1 MKLRRGVKMSIKK
14 KAKKIGR
21 AILFK
26 KLYDELK
33 AKKERKKEDLV
44 ILVELVEEWK
54 AENPDDLNCVLA
66 SILVNAEDSSPEE
79 VKAEVEKAK
88 AEYNA
93 EDSDM
98 LPWFESQIENLDYG
112 DEEEAVEE

>member
-1 MKLRRGVKMSIKK
+1 MSIKN
-14 KAKKIGR
+14 KAKKVGK

-26 KLYDELK
+26 KLFDELK
-33 AKKERKKEDLV
+33 AKKQRKKEDLV
-44 ILVELVEEWK
+44 ILIELIDEWK

-88 AEYNA
+88 AEYHA
-93 EDSDM
+93 EDEDL
-98 LPWFESQIENLDYG
+98 LPWFESQIDNLDYG
-112 DEEEAVEE
+112 DEEAATEE

>member
-1 MKLRRGVKMSIKK
+1 MSIKN
-14 KAKKIGR
+14 KAKKVGK

-26 KLYDELK
+26 KLFDELK
-33 AKKERKKEDLV
+33 AKKQRRKEDLV
-44 ILVELVEEWK
+44 ILIELIDEWK

-88 AEYNA
+88 AEYHA
-93 EDSDM
+93 EDEDL
-98 LPWFESQIENLDYG
+98 LPWFESQIDNLDYG
-112 DEEEAVEE
+112 DEEAATEE

>member
-1 MKLRRGVKMSIKK
+1 MSIKN
-14 KAKKIGR
+14 KAKKVGK

-26 KLYDELK
+26 KIFDELK
-33 AKKERKKEDLV
+33 AKKQRRKEDLV
-44 ILVELVEEWK
+44 ILIELIDEWK

-88 AEYNA
+88 AEYHA
-93 EDSDM
+93 EDEDL
-98 LPWFESQIENLDYG
+98 LPWFESQIDNLDYG
-112 DEEEAVEE
+112 DEEAATEE